1 MINLKKY
8 LPFIVCVL
16 CSVVLVFCVYFV
28 AFPPFAFS
36 GHVKYSIEEDNVLNI
51 IFDDV
56 LVGALY
62 SLALFFLIKFAW
74 KKEDEIH
81 PIAWLIL
88 AILEFLALDIFVAVY
103 FGILFDYVFTRINVA
118 RIVTALAFVVVNFA
132 LIRKFILVRK
142 YFKEQK
148 DTPQENPK
156 IRKS

>member
-16 CSVVLVFCVYFV
+16 CSVVLVLCVYFV

-62 SLALFFLIKFAW
+62 SLSLFFLIKFAW

-88 AILEFLALDIFVAVY
+88 AILEFLALGIFVAFY
-103 FGILFDYVFTRINVA
+103 FGVFFDYVFIRINVA
-118 RIVTALAFVVVNFA
+118 RIITALAFVVVNFA

-142 YFKEQK
+142 YFKGQK
-148 DTPQENPK
+148 NIMSDDSTITN
-156 IRKS
+156 S

>member
-1 MINLKKY
+1 MINVKKY
-8 LPFIVCVL
+8 LPFVVCVL
-16 CSVVLVFCVYFV
+16 CSVVLVLCVYFV
-28 AFPPFAFS
+28 AFPPFAF
-36 GHVKYSIEEDNVLNI
+36 GEHVRNSIEEDNVLNI

-88 AILEFLALDIFVAVY
+88 AILEFLALGIFVAVY
-103 FGILFDYVFTRINVA
+103 FGILFGYVFTRINIA
-118 RIVTALAFVVVNFA
+118 RIVTALAFVVVNFV

-148 DTPQENPK
+148 DTPHEDPT

>member
-1 MINLKKY
+1 MINMKKY

-16 CSVVLVFCVYFV
+16 CSVVLVFCVFFV

-62 SLALFFLIKFAW
+62 SLSLFFLIKFAW

-88 AILEFLALDIFVAVY
+88 AILEFLALGIFVAFY
-103 FGILFDYVFTRINVA
+103 FGVFFDYVFIRINVA
-118 RIVTALAFVVVNFA
+118 RIITALAFVVVNFV

-142 YFKEQK
+142 YFKELK
-148 DTPQENPK
+148 DTPHEDPT

>member
-1 MINLKKY
+1 MINVKKY
-8 LPFIVCVL
+8 LPFVVCVL
-16 CSVVLVFCVYFV
+16 CSVVLVLCVYFV
-28 AFPPFAFS
+28 AFPPFAF
-36 GHVKYSIEEDNVLNI
+36 GEHVRNSIEEDNVLNI

-62 SLALFFLIKFAW
+62 SLSLFFLIKFAW

-88 AILEFLALDIFVAVY
+88 AILEFLALGIFVAVY
-103 FGILFDYVFTRINVA
+103 FGILFGYVFTRINIA

-148 DTPQENPK
+148 DTPQVDPTSS
-156 IRKS
+156 KS

>member
-1 MINLKKY
+1 MINVKKY

-16 CSVVLVFCVYFV
+16 CSVVLVFCVFFV

-88 AILEFLALDIFVAVY
+88 AILFLALGIFVAFY
-103 FGILFDYVFTRINVA
+103 FGVLFDYVFIRINVA
-118 RIVTALAFVVVNFA
+118 RIITALAFVVVNFA

-142 YFKEQK
+142 
-148 DTPQENPK
+148 
-156 IRKS
+156 